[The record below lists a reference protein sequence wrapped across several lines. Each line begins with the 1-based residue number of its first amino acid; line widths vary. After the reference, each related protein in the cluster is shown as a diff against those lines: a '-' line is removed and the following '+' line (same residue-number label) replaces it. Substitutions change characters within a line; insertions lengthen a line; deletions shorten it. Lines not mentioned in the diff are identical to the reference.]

1 MWTYIDDYLN
11 TYQWVIKKD
20 EEYEELDN
28 KIWMVS
34 TEQMLKANE
43 RKWHL
48 MMQALDIWKIIFFKH
63 LIFRYAYNIR
73 CYVMVFSYPK
83 HIF

>member
-1 MWTYIDDYLN
+1 
-11 TYQWVIKKD
+11 
-20 EEYEELDN
+20 
-28 KIWMVS
+28 MVS

-48 MMQALDIWKIIFFKH
+48 MMQALDIWKIIIFKH